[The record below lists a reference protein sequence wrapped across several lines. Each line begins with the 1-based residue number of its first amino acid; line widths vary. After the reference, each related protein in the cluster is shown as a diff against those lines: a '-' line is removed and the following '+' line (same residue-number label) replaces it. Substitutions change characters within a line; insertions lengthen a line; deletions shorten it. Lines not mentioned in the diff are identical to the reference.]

1 MKKTLF
7 MLAALAAVMLTG
19 CKKPEEPKKEDP
31 VTIDL
36 AITDNADNAATVTAT
51 LLTGEAPSGKAVTVK
66 LSAIEGV
73 NYDDEITLINY
84 VKENGKDITF
94 PYTETLTKTIGGD
107 QYLTAVIAFDKT
119 GRAVKSAYQVW
130 TAEGQPDGWS
140 QNDNAGSLNYNQ
152 W

>member
-1 MKKTLF
+1 MKKSLLL
-7 MLAALAAVMLTG
+7 LAAFAAVMLAG
-19 CKKPEEPKKEDP
+19 CKKPEEPKKEEP

-36 AITDNADNAATVTAT
+36 ALTENADNAATVSAI
-51 LLTGEAPSGKAVTVK
+51 LQSGEAPSGKIITVK

-73 NYDDEITLINY
+73 NYQDEISLISY

-94 PYTETLTKTIGGD
+94 PYTETITKTIGGD
-107 QYLTAVIAFDKT
+107 QYLTAVIAIDKT
-119 GRAVKSAYQVW
+119 GRAVKSAYVVW